1 MATVTFFIR
10 KNKNPASIYVRLRAG
25 RKIDITVKT
34 DKTINP
40 KFWNNNWIRKAAAFG
55 DKLNLEND
63 LQSLILR
70 RRNDTITVGSLISSD
85 WLQNVIHEW
94 QGVSQED
101 SSTYLVNLIKEYIKT
116 MPNRL
121 RNGKVG
127 LSNGTYKT
135 TIGRL
140 IKFQEN
146 TRHKYLLKEIDLKF
160 KTALF
165 DYLKNDLGLALNSIS
180 KDISNI
186 KAVCREAEERGLKV
200 NRQVYSKSFSS
211 PAEKILF
218 TTLNPGEL
226 ELISK
231 YSGKQYLENARDWLI
246 ISCWT
251 GCRVGDL
258 MKLSMGNI
266 KLFSDDKRVIQYTQ
280 SKTKKMV
287 NIPRHDQ
294 VSGIIDRLGGFPRAI
309 SVPKYNKYL
318 KELCESAGLNEIIEG
333 SRQNPIT
340 KKKETGTFEKWK
352 LISSHVGRRSFA
364 TNQYNLPTNKAIM
377 AVTGHSTEKQLLA
390 YIGEVESD
398 HLESFFDFWDKEV
411 LLQKLETFAD

>member
-10 KNKNPASIYVRLRAG
+10 KNKNPASIYVRLRVG
-25 RKIDITVKT
+25 RRIGITVKT

-40 KFWNNNWIRKAAAFG
+40 KFQNNNWIRKAAAFG

-165 DYLKNDLGLALNSIS
+165 DYLKNDLGLELNSIS

-258 MKLSMGNI
+258 MKLSM
-266 KLFSDDKRVIQYTQ
+266 
-280 SKTKKMV
+280 
-287 NIPRHDQ
+287 
-294 VSGIIDRLGGFPRAI
+294 
-309 SVPKYNKYL
+309 
-318 KELCESAGLNEIIEG
+318 
-333 SRQNPIT
+333 
-340 KKKETGTFEKWK
+340 
-352 LISSHVGRRSFA
+352 
-364 TNQYNLPTNKAIM
+364 
-377 AVTGHSTEKQLLA
+377 
-390 YIGEVESD
+390 
-398 HLESFFDFWDKEV
+398 
-411 LLQKLETFAD
+411 